1 MPIFVS
7 YPPFCAIKYQISC
20 KSGKRLPPKGRVF
33 GRWGVMQTDS
43 PLPHSL
49 ICKFK
54 ETELTLNLDIEATL
68 LSPFSLINHSF
79 SLSGSGVSPEHGG
92 PTPCNLSAAA
102 SSSTAS
108 CSLTTVIL
116 VGLRLALGALGL
128 GVGRARRVWL
138 LHWHGPSQ
146 VGALAK
152 EVGLCWETEGTFP
165 QDHAD
170 GGGLLGSGSVSKLKR
185 GEVRCIAIAEKL
197 NVSWRESQKAATSKT
212 LTAKVRRYQVKLK
225 LRWRPDYLALVLV
238 LLWRPANNVNL
249 WGAEAQHVVNRDV
262 LHGAISWDDLDMALF
277 KGENKPKVTSL
288 KAKTCPVSVRAF
300 RLGCTSWMRF
310 LRKMVFCR
318 RGSWTKPSEKK
329 IIPWGKLCC
338 ESQETTRCFCM
349 SGRPVM

>member
-1 MPIFVS
+1 M
-7 YPPFCAIKYQISC
+7 
-20 KSGKRLPPKGRVF
+20 
-33 GRWGVMQTDS
+33 
-43 PLPHSL
+43 
-49 ICKFK
+49 
-54 ETELTLNLDIEATL
+54 NLDIEALL
-68 LSPFSLINHSF
+68 LSPFSLINHSS

-102 SSSTAS
+102 SSSSAS

-116 VGLRLALGALGL
+116 VGLWLALGALGL

-146 VGALAK
+146 VGALTK

-185 GEVRCIAIAEKL
+185 GEVRCIAIAQKL
-197 NVSWRESQKAATSKT
+197 NVWWRESQRAARSRTF
-212 LTAKVRRYQVKLK
+212 TAKVRRYQVKTK
-225 LRWRPDYLALVLV
+225 IRWRPNYLALVLV
-238 LLWRPANNVNL
+238 LFRRPANNVNL

-262 LHGAISWDDLDMALF
+262 LHGAISWDDLDMALL
-277 KGENKPKVTSL
+277 KGEKVTSQ
-288 KAKTCPVSVRAF
+288 KAKTCPVSVRA
-300 RLGCTSWMRF
+300 LGSTSWMRF

-338 ESQETTRCFCM
+338 ESQETTRCFCI